1 MQQAPVLCQKAL
13 AHTVEG
19 FWGHGWGQ
27 WLFLKFQKRREN
39 EKKPP
44 KSCDFGSFSWRR
56 RRDLRTELRRE
67 RGVSPSKA
75 GANKAIPPSIG
86 VSRLTGYQTD
96 QPRQKENP
104 PLTGRV
110 LFLAEKERFEFREVD
125 FNPSYTFYMFV
136 RLRFWLDS
144 VNFSWRN
151 KSQNMTVGVG
161 IGVRKLLLFAKIFH
175 CFLLLQASL
184 HASDCVALYMHQKFA
199 FVERTERIFCESS
212 ECSCEWIEECTSKHS
227 FE

>member
-1 MQQAPVLCQKAL
+1 MCQKAL
-13 AHTVEG
+13 AQTVEG

-44 KSCDFGSFSWRR
+44 KSYDSEGFSWRR

-86 VSRLTGYQTD
+86 VPRLTGYQTD

-104 PLTGRV
+104 TLTGRV
-110 LFLAEKERFEFREVD
+110 LFLAEKERFELSRRYSRPTPLAGAPLRPLEYFSEYSSEAAACMGFR
-125 FNPSYTFYMFV
+125 T
-136 RLRFWLDS
+136 
-144 VNFSWRN
+144 
-151 KSQNMTVGVG
+151 
-161 IGVRKLLLFAKIFH
+161 
-175 CFLLLQASL
+175 FLLYYILRRLSRL
-184 HASDCVALYMHQKFA
+184 FLKKCNLT
-199 FVERTERIFCESS
+199 FVKLGKYIGDILF
-212 ECSCEWIEECTSKHS
+212 
-227 FE
+227 